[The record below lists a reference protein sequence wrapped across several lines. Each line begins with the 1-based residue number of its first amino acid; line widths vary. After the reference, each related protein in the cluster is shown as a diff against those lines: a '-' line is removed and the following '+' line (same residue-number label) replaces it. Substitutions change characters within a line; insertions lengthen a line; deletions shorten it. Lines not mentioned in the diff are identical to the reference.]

1 MAKKTIWYLR
11 RSGKIKGP
19 FPAGQISQYVLLGR
33 ISTEVEASQDKEV
46 WVPIKRLPE
55 LIPEVMVAAL
65 DDEDREAQRR
75 LQAARR
81 WADERRGLDE
91 EWEQADR
98 RNPIASEHS
107 RMAHAF
113 PIRQVSL
120 YRWMI
125 GVSVFVMLVVFG
137 VMQYTSDFELQGEQA
152 VVNCKEKPAPGVN
165 WSNCRMSGLQLLKS
179 DLKGANLYSAV
190 LYGSN
195 LYGSNLSSA
204 NLSYADLSMTN
215 LSYVEFLHA
224 ILKGASLHNADLTN
238 TDLSEADLSYAD
250 LTGAKLQGAILT
262 GSRLGNT
269 IWIDGRTCL
278 PDSVGICNFGPLQ

>member
-11 RSGKIKGP
+11 RNGKIKGP

-33 ISTEVEASQDKEV
+33 ISTEVEVSQDKEV
-46 WVPIKRLPE
+46 WVPIKHLPE

-65 DDEDREAQRR
+65 DDQDRDAQRR

-81 WADERRGLDE
+81 WADERRGLE
-91 EWEQADR
+91 EGWEQADR
-98 RNPIASEHS
+98 RDPVASEHS
-107 RMAHAF
+107 RLTHAI
-113 PIRQVSL
+113 PIRQMNF

-125 GVSVFVMLVVFG
+125 GLSVFVMLVIFG
-137 VMQYTSDFELQGEQA
+137 VMQYTSDFELQAEQA

-179 DLKGANLYSAV
+179 DLQGANLYSAV

-195 LYGSNLSSA
+195 LTGSNLASA
-204 NLSYADLSMTN
+204 NLSYADLGMTD
-215 LSYVEFLHA
+215 LSYVKFSHA
-224 ILKGASLHNADLTN
+224 VLKGASLHNADLTH

-250 LTGAKLQGAILT
+250 LTGAKLQGANLT

-278 PDSVGICNFGPLQ
+278 PDSVGICNFGQRQ